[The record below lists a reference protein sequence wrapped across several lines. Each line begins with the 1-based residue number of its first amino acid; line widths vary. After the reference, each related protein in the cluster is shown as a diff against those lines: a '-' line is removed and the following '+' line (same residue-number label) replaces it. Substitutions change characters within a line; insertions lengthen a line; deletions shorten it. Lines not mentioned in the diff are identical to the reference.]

1 MFLRRATV
9 YEVTVKKTFSAAHR
23 ISDIGGKCEAL
34 HGHNFLVEVS
44 VAAESLNEEGLLIDF
59 RIVKRWTAEVL
70 DQLDHTFLNDLEY
83 FKTRNPSSEQ
93 IARYLYDRIDER
105 VRQKRVHLSRVTVW
119 ESENSSATYSL

>member
-1 MFLRRATV
+1 M

-23 ISDIGGKCEAL
+23 INEIGGKCEAL

-59 RIVKRWTAEVL
+59 RILKRWTEEVL
-70 DQLDHTFLNDLEY
+70 DQLDHKFLNELEY
-83 FKTRNPSSEQ
+83 FKKRNPSSEQ

-105 VRQKRVHLSRVTVW
+105 AWKEKTHLSRVTVW
-119 ESENSSATYSL
+119 ESENSCATYSL

>member
-1 MFLRRATV
+1 M

-44 VAAESLNEEGLLIDF
+44 VAAESLNVEGLLIDF
-59 RIVKRWTAEVL
+59 RILKQWTEEVL
-70 DQLDHTFLNDLEY
+70 DRLDHKFLNDLDY

-93 IARYLYDRIDER
+93 IARYLYDRIEER
-105 VRQKRVHLSRVTVW
+105 ARKEKAHLARVTVW
-119 ESENSSATYSL
+119 ESENSCATYSL